1 MGFHRLQPVLSGLF
15 IGSLGTE
22 TKDRKRSNPAKK
34 WPGLFSHKPGHS
46 VNVYKSNPV
55 DQAPA
60 SWPSSASGILRLRRS
75 TISSG
80 DATQIDE

>member
-1 MGFHRLQPVLSGLF
+1 HPDAADQICAMFGVRRDMGFHRLQPVFNGLF
-15 IGSLGTE
+15 IGYLRTE

-46 VNVYKSNPV
+46 VNVYKSNPA

-60 SWPSSASGILRLRRS
+60 S
-75 TISSG
+75 
-80 DATQIDE
+80 